1 MATNISTILNWF
13 RTGKTPTQQQFWD
26 SWQSFWH
33 KDEIIPYAQ
42 ISKKNIK
49 LVTTDTYTFVAEDA
63 DYIIHFLNDNRVIAY
78 MPAGLPENLRFEGV
92 QVGTGQ
98 ITFRRAADSAV
109 IIRCTISEVTKTL
122 EQYSDFTIDFM
133 GVDTYLVYGKLAV
146 KKQYENT
153 FVSTWNTANVGTGS
167 TTATQIKLPLV
178 ESGTYD
184 LVVDWGD
191 GTTSEI
197 TTFNQPEATHD
208 YSVPGIY
215 KVSIKGILIGWSF
228 GWVAA
233 DKDKILSI
241 EFWGDL
247 QPGDLGYNFQG
258 CTYLKLD
265 TVKDKL
271 NLSANTSM
279 MYMFSKCT
287 NLISINLIEQWDTS
301 TINNMAGVFWQSPK
315 FNQSLNGWDT
325 SNVNSMVSLF
335 REASLFNGDISSW
348 DVSAVKDMTLMFYLA
363 LNFNQPLN
371 NWDVSKVS
379 SMQNMFRGAAS
390 NSMSFNQDINN
401 WDVGNVTNMSYM
413 FAYNNT
419 YNQPLNKWDVS
430 NVLIFDQMFRNCL
443 SFNQPLNNWKTIN
456 ATSMSAMF
464 YTCTNFNSD
473 ISTFNTSKVTSISS
487 IFSFCPAFNQNVNSW
502 DTRNVTTMQLA
513 FNGCFS
519 FDQPLN
525 NWNTSKVTMM
535 AAMFQNAKLFN
546 QPLNNWDTS
555 KNISMES
562 MFGGAHLF
570 NQDLSSWNVQN
581 VGSMLATF
589 TSCFAF
595 NQPLDNWDTGN
606 VTNMAGMF
614 LNATAFNQPLNTWS
628 VSKVTDFN
636 QMFSGA
642 ISFNQPLYNWNTSK
656 VINISNM
663 FRNATAFKQDISSW
677 IVTNVVSALDFMAG
691 KTNSDY
697 SATNYDALLQS
708 WSLQNVKPGISINF
722 GTIKYTSAGDAG
734 RNLLVSD
741 KQWTITDGGIVA

>member
-33 KDEIIPYAQ
+33 KDEIIPHAQ

-49 LVTTDTYTFVAEDA
+49 LVTTDTYTFVAGDA
-63 DYIIHFLNDNRVIAY
+63 DYIIHFLNDNPVVAY

-109 IIRCTISEVTKTL
+109 IIRCTISEVTKSL

-247 QPGDLGYNFQG
+247 QPGDIGYNFQG
-258 CTYLKLD
+258 CTNLKLD

-271 NLSANTSM
+271 NLSINTSM
-279 MYMFSKCT
+279 KYMFSKCA

-325 SNVNSMVSLF
+325 SNVISMVSLF

-348 DVSAVKDMTLMFYLA
+348 DVGAVKDMSLMFYLA

-371 NWDVSKVS
+371 SWNVSNVTNLTQTFGRAFAFNQPLDNWDVSKVS
-379 SMQNMFRGAAS
+379 SMQNMFRGAAG

-401 WDVGNVTNMSYM
+401 WDVSNVTNMSYM
-413 FAYNNT
+413 FAYN
-419 YNQPLNKWDVS
+419 Q
-430 NVLIFDQMFRNCL
+430 
-443 SFNQPLNNWKTIN
+443 
-456 ATSMSAMF
+456 
-464 YTCTNFNSD
+464 
-473 ISTFNTSKVTSISS
+473 
-487 IFSFCPAFNQNVNSW
+487 
-502 DTRNVTTMQLA
+502 
-513 FNGCFS
+513 
-519 FDQPLN
+519 
-525 NWNTSKVTMM
+525 
-535 AAMFQNAKLFN
+535 LFN
-546 QPLNNWDTS
+546 QPLNSW
-555 KNISMES
+555 NIGKVTTLSA
-562 MFGGAHLF
+562 MFYVCPVF
-570 NQDLSSWNVQN
+570 DQDLNNWNTASVIDMGYLFDSCTNFNGNVSTWNV
-581 VGSMLATF
+581 S
-589 TSCFAF
+589 
-595 NQPLDNWDTGN
+595 N
-606 VTNMAGMF
+606 VTSMSQTFSSCAN
-614 LNATAFNQPLNTWS
+614 FNQPLNSWDVGNCINMYS
-628 VSKVTDFN
+628 
-636 QMFSGA
+636 MFYHAGK
-642 ISFNQPLYNWNTSK
+642 FNQPLYNWNTHKVTAMGVMFYHAAVFNQDISMWDTSK
-656 VINISNM
+656 VTSFQQMFVHAQQFNQSIGAWNTSSCTSMWNM
-663 FRNATAFKQDISSW
+663 FNGAIAFNQPLNDWDTSNVTSMVAMFQNATAFNQDISTW
-677 IVTNVVSALDFMAG
+677 AILKVMQWTDFMAG
-691 KTNSDY
+691 KTDSNY
-697 SATNYDALLQS
+697 SSTYYDALLQS
-708 WSLQNVKPGISINF
+708 WSSQNVKPGISINF
-722 GTIKYTSAGDAG
+722 GTIKYTSAGNAG

-741 KQWTITDGGIVA
+741 KQWIITDGGLVI